1 MATETTVQL
10 AVRSIEFSKGG
21 HIPRK
26 FSCEGENVNPS
37 LEISDVPE
45 GTKTLAIIV
54 EDLDAPRGIFYHWLV
69 WNIQP
74 NEPISE
80 NSAPGISGTNSFG
93 KIGYGGPCPPSGT
106 HRYFFKVYALDTEL
120 DLEAGANKDA
130 LDQAMNGHVLAEGE
144 LMGLYH
150 KSKA

>member
-10 AVRSIEFSKGG
+10 AVRSIEFGMAG

-26 FSCEGENVNPS
+26 FSCEGENVNPP
-37 LEISDVPE
+37 LEISGVSE

-54 EDLDAPRGIFYHWLV
+54 EDPDASRGIFYHWLV
-69 WNIQP
+69 WNIPP
-74 NEPISE
+74 NEAIDE
-80 NSAPGISGTNSFG
+80 NSVPGISGTNSFG

-106 HRYFFKVYALDTEL
+106 HRYFFKAYALDAEL
-120 DLEAGANKDA
+120 DLQAGADKEA
-130 LDQAMNGHVLAEGE
+130 LAQAMNGHILAEGE

>member
-1 MATETTVQL
+1 MATETTIQL
-10 AVRSIEFSKGG
+10 AVRSIEFSKAG

-26 FSCEGENVNPS
+26 FSCEGENVNPP

-45 GTKTLAIIV
+45 GAKTLAIIV
-54 EDLDAPRGIFYHWLV
+54 EDPDAPHGIFYHWLV

-80 NSAPGISGTNSFG
+80 NSVPGISGTNSFG

-130 LDQAMNGHVLAEGE
+130 LDQAMEGHVLAEGE